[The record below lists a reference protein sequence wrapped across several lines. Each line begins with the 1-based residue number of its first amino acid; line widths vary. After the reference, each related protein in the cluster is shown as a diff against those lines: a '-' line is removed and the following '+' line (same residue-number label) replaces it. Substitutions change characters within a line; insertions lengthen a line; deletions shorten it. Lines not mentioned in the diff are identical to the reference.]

1 MEQYNLNLPSK
12 EFVENNFNRIYNE
25 LNALKK
31 QLKQSNTTPLK
42 YYRNKDLHEIF
53 RLSDNTIYAY
63 RAEGIIPFTKLGEIF
78 YYPVAEIDRI
88 LANNANY
95 GKLINA

>member
-12 EFVENNFNRIYNE
+12 EFVENNFNRIFNE
-25 LNALKK
+25 LAALKK
-31 QLKQSNTTPLK
+31 QLKPSKNNAAK
-42 YYRNKDLHEIF
+42 YYRNKDLKEIF
-53 RLSDNTIYAY
+53 GLSDNTIYAY

-88 LANNANY
+88 LANNASY
-95 GKLINA
+95 GKLNNA